1 MVRGESGPRLKRLR
15 TACELLNEKFAKI
28 SNLEGYVHAGFSR
41 LYKNKPVLTLLLA
54 ILFFVVVAF
63 FDAVVHVGVHEW
75 YYQHHGSPD
84 PGGSAIESE
93 QIAPTRIHHLLTH
106 GDGGY
111 VRIWEPCTSPRAPDK
126 GWLVVEN
133 PYYRLSINLDHSY
146 YTIFDKVKDRDILI
160 YNDAVTSE
168 IDILTA
174 CDLGFADHDGD
185 NSLAYASTA
194 LYDTDGLEYEY
205 VYEDATQGFLMIDT
219 RGWDTRQKEAG
230 KGYDVEAEVIF
241 GIFADR
247 PYFINAVEL
256 INLQKTG
263 YVPQNV
269 ITDPDEIV
277 QSWVLID
284 EYRTTCM
291 RGGDNSQYDLW
302 GPPLLY
308 NLTTISRSE
317 RKPWHVG
324 SAAFSLMFPT
334 HILLGNKI
342 GGGVIFSLPE
352 GSFRYND
359 SLGVYGDQ
367 VVGEFMV
374 NVDKPQNALAFTVN
388 PVNELLF
395 FYDFE
400 EFNTVPGYPYLMRTT
415 CERYGLEYPDGTLD
429 AHAWQTKRY
438 AYLVTLVDQWYDAEN
453 TRVSEATWAL
463 ADGGLADFYHYQ
475 SRIHEELVRSAPL
488 TSR

>member
-1 MVRGESGPRLKRLR
+1 MDRGERKHLKRLR
-15 TACELLNEKFAKI
+15 TVCERIDEKFEKI
-28 SNLEGYVHAGFSR
+28 SNLHGFVHAGFNR

-54 ILFFVVVAF
+54 ILFFVAIAL
-63 FDAVVHVGVHEW
+63 FDAAVHVGVHEW
-75 YYQHHGSPD
+75 YYQYHESPD
-84 PGGSAIESE
+84 QEGSHTESE
-93 QIAPTRIHHLLTH
+93 QITPTQVHHLLTH

-111 VRIWEPCTSPRAPDK
+111 VRIWEPCTSQHAPDK

-146 YTIFDKVKDRDILI
+146 YTIFDKVKNRDILV
-160 YNDAVTSE
+160 YNDAVSSE

-194 LYDTDGLEYEY
+194 LYDSDGLEYEF
-205 VYEDATQGFLMIDT
+205 VYEDAAQGFLMINT
-219 RGWDTRQKEAG
+219 RGWDTYQKETG

-256 INLQKTG
+256 VNLQKAG
-263 YVPQNV
+263 YTYPNAV
-269 ITDPDEIV
+269 TDPDEIV

-284 EYRTTCM
+284 EYRTTSM
-291 RGGDNSQYDLW
+291 RGGDNTHRDLW
-302 GPPLLY
+302 GPPLLH
-308 NLTTISRSE
+308 NLTTIGRIE

-324 SAAFSLMFPT
+324 SAAFSQMFPT
-334 HILLGNKI
+334 HILLGDKI

-352 GSFRYND
+352 GTFRFD
-359 SLGVYGDQ
+359 DRLGVYGDQ
-367 VVGEFMV
+367 VVGEFII
-374 NVDKPQNALAFTVN
+374 NVDKPQNAIAFTVN

-400 EFNTVPGYPYLMRTT
+400 EFNTVAGYPDLMRET
-415 CERYGLEYPDGTLD
+415 CERYGLEYPNGTLD
-429 AHAWQTKRY
+429 AHQWQTKHY
-438 AYLVTLVDQWYDAEN
+438 AYVVTLVDQWYDAEN

-463 ADGGLADFYHYQ
+463 ADGSLADFYRYQ
-475 SRIHEELVRSAPL
+475 SRIHEELVSTDPL